1 MLGTALT
8 TAQTAN
14 VGPGTVILMG
24 LGIVFFGL
32 IVIIALISLM
42 SWIVRLATKE
52 KPVKK
57 ATSNEENEADFPEIA
72 NKDEFVAA
80 VSAAIAEDLGED
92 ISKLRIVSIRRI

>member
-42 SWIVRLATKE
+42 SWLVRLATKE
-52 KPVKK
+52 
-57 ATSNEENEADFPEIA
+57 
-72 NKDEFVAA
+72 
-80 VSAAIAEDLGED
+80 
-92 ISKLRIVSIRRI
+92 